1 MKKILLTA
9 VALVFCMA
17 GSASALMFS
26 DTKTLDVILAE
37 GPIAGLL
44 ISDSISYTHATP
56 ADFEVP
62 WDIVNSASLTI
73 SGYWIAGNDDIVKVE
88 GVAVGT
94 LTPGGSKG
102 WSWGN
107 WSFTYTDTPSVSSF
121 DIASTFSSWSTGADL
136 GVTLTANGSFG
147 DGKLH
152 ISTST
157 FDLDYDNQAAPVPE
171 PSTMLLFG
179 AGALGLFGYSRKR
192 SHKKA

>member
-26 DTKTLDVILAE
+26 DTKTLDVDLAE

-73 SGYWIAGNDDIVKVE
+73 SGYWIDGNDDIVKVE

-94 LTPGGSKG
+94 LTPGGTKV
-102 WSWGN
+102 WN
-107 WSFTYTDTPSVSSF
+107 WSSWSYTYTFADSSF

-147 DGKLH
+147 DGRLH
-152 ISTST
+152 ISTSR